1 MTIVAGLGAVESTH
15 MAQRPV
21 VLLVDD
27 DPLMRELLC
36 TMFTVNEGF
45 RIGGVASDGF
55 EGAMLAADLH
65 PDVVV
70 LDFFMPRW
78 DGSKAA
84 EFIKRN
90 CPDCKI
96 VAFSAVLTDQPDWG
110 DTFLVKNDIQKLV
123 SLVRDLTQAA

>member
-1 MTIVAGLGAVESTH
+1 MTIVCSLGPVDGTS
-15 MAQRPV
+15 MAHRPV

-84 EFIKRN
+84 EFIKKN

-96 VAFSAVLTDQPDWG
+96 VAFSAVLQEQPEWG

-123 SLVRDLTQAA
+123 PLVRDLTRAA

>member
-1 MTIVAGLGAVESTH
+1 
-15 MAQRPV
+15 MAHRPV

-45 RIGGVASDGF
+45 RIGGVAADGF
-55 EGAMLAADLH
+55 EAAMLAADLH

-84 EFIKRN
+84 EYIKKN
-90 CPDCKI
+90 CPDCNI
-96 VAFSAVLTDQPDWG
+96 VAFSAVLTDQPEWG
-110 DTFLVKNDIQKLV
+110 DTFLVKNDIQDLV
-123 SLVRDLTQAA
+123 PLVRSMTMNGAAT

>member
-1 MTIVAGLGAVESTH
+1 MTIVCGLGPVDGIS
-15 MAQRPV
+15 MAHRPV

-45 RIGGVASDGF
+45 RIGGVAADGF

-84 EFIKRN
+84 EFIKKN

-96 VAFSAVLTDQPDWG
+96 VAFSAVLQEQPEWG

-123 SLVRDLTQAA
+123 PLVRDLTQAA